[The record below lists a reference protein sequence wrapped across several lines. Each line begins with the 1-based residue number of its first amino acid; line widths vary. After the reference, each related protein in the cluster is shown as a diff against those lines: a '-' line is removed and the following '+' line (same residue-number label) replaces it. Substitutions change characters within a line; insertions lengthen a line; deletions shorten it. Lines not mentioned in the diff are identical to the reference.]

1 MFWDNPSTWLTFKS
15 MPRDTGGSPL
25 GFWMRIFVHQC
36 LRSLEIENNDED
48 LLPEVILG
56 DFVWLDD
63 TQEDIRY
70 EARISKADVFSRGQ
84 RNAAVLKVSLR
95 LPTEFTLRPHALFML
110 RFRVNRITLRR
121 QYHALASLS
130 HSNIPCRL
138 LFPSAADIGPMQL
151 LSKAE
156 IDNLE
161 LVNETIRYDDQQLR
175 TVVSILEQPQGSV
188 PFIIFGP

>member
-1 MFWDNPSTWLTFKS
+1 
-15 MPRDTGGSPL
+15 
-25 GFWMRIFVHQC
+25 MRILVHQY

-63 TQEDIRY
+63 IQEDIRY
-70 EARISKADVFSRGQ
+70 EARISRTDVFSRGQ
-84 RNAAVLKVSLR
+84 GRAAVLKISLR
-95 LPTEFTLRPHALFML
+95 LPTEFALQRGALFIL

-121 QYHALASLS
+121 QYHALARLS
-130 HSNIPCRL
+130 PGNIPCRL
-138 LFPSAADIGPMQL
+138 LFPSASDIGPMQR
-151 LSKAE
+151 LSRVD
-156 IDNLE
+156 IGNLA
-161 LVNETIRYDDQQLR
+161 LANKNIRDDDQQLR

>member
-1 MFWDNPSTWLTFKS
+1 
-15 MPRDTGGSPL
+15 MPRDTGGFPI
-25 GFWMRIFVHQC
+25 GFGCVFFVHQY
-36 LRSLEIENNDED
+36 LHSLKIENNDED

-63 TQEDIRY
+63 IQGDIRY
-70 EARISKADVFSRGQ
+70 EARISNAEVFSRGQ
-84 RNAAVLKVSLR
+84 SHAAVLKVSLR
-95 LPTEFTLRPHALFML
+95 LPTEFTLQQHAQFIL

-130 HSNIPCRL
+130 QIPCRL
-138 LFPSAADIGPMQL
+138 LFPSAADIGPMQR
-151 LSKAE
+151 LSSAE
-156 IDNLE
+156 IGNLE
-161 LVNETIRYDDQQLR
+161 LVNENIRDDDQQLC

>member
-1 MFWDNPSTWLTFKS
+1 
-15 MPRDTGGSPL
+15 
-25 GFWMRIFVHQC
+25 MRILVHRY

-56 DFVWLDD
+56 DFMWLDD
-63 TQEDIRY
+63 IQEDVRY
-70 EARISKADVFSRGQ
+70 EARITKTEVFTRGQ
-84 RNAAVLKVSLR
+84 GRPAVLKVSLR
-95 LPTEFTLRPHALFML
+95 LPTEFALQPHALFIL

-130 HSNIPCRL
+130 PGNIPCRL
-138 LFPSAADIGPMQL
+138 LFPSAADIGPMQR
-151 LSKAE
+151 LSRAE
-156 IDNLE
+156 IGKLA
-161 LVNETIRYDDQQLR
+161 LANENIRDDDQQLC

>member
-1 MFWDNPSTWLTFKS
+1 VGLPILDAFLFTN
-15 MPRDTGGSPL
+15 
-25 GFWMRIFVHQC
+25 IV
-36 LRSLEIENNDED
+36 RSLEIENNDED

-56 DFVWLDD
+56 DFMWLDD
-63 TQEDIRY
+63 IQEDIRY
-70 EARISKADVFSRGQ
+70 EARISKAEVFSRGQ
-84 RNAAVLKVSLR
+84 GRAAVLKVSLR
-95 LPTEFTLRPHALFML
+95 LPTEFALQRGALFIL

-130 HSNIPCRL
+130 PGNIPCRL
-138 LFPSAADIGPMQL
+138 LFPSAADIGPMQR
-151 LSKAE
+151 LSRAE

-161 LVNETIRYDDQQLR
+161 LVNEHIRDDDQQLR

>member
-1 MFWDNPSTWLTFKS
+1 
-15 MPRDTGGSPL
+15 
-25 GFWMRIFVHQC
+25 MRILVHQY
-36 LRSLEIENNDED
+36 LRSLEIENNNED

-63 TQEDIRY
+63 IQEDIRY
-70 EARISKADVFSRGQ
+70 EARISKTEVFSRGQ
-84 RNAAVLKVSLR
+84 SRAAVLKVSLR
-95 LPTEFTLRPHALFML
+95 LPTEFTLQPHALFIL

-130 HSNIPCRL
+130 HGNIPCRL
-138 LFPSAADIGPMQL
+138 LFPSARHLQR
-151 LSKAE
+151 LSRTK

-161 LVNETIRYDDQQLR
+161 LVNENIRDDDQQLR
-175 TVVSILEQPQGSV
+175 TVVSILGQPQGSV